1 MKILEQTLNK
11 YEMNPKGKARMTT
24 LARHLEATE
33 GSFFDLCMTI

>member
-24 LARHLEATE
+24 LARHLEATDR
-33 GSFFDLCMTI
+33 GLFL